1 MELFTRSTESLNIT
15 LVLAPDSSLMSLA
28 SVLDVM
34 RGANR
39 MAQRPLFHWQIVTP
53 HNQAARLTC
62 GLAIQPDTALDA
74 KLQGDVLILIA
85 GFNHEQHFD
94 KPLLRQLK
102 KILPRFAWIGGVE
115 SGSWALARLGL
126 LNGRKATTHW
136 EDLEDFALK
145 HPSIQV
151 MPDRFVIDGNTFT
164 SGGASPSF
172 DFMLHLIR
180 CRYGQQLALEVASI
194 FIYDAVHTSHD
205 AQPLVSLGLLE
216 TQEPRVAKAIRLM
229 GEHLEDPLSISQI
242 AQHLG
247 LSVRM
252 LEYIFREQLNHTP
265 AQYYLHLRLH
275 SARRLVTDTRLP
287 IQEIALRTGFS
298 SLAGLSRCF
307 RTAYQLSPAHYR
319 RRFKQHAG
327 ALGNS

>member
-1 MELFTRSTESLNIT
+1 MDLFTRSNDALKIT

-34 RGANR
+34 RGTNR
-39 MAQRPLFHWQIVTP
+39 MAQCKLFDWQIITP
-53 HNQAARLTC
+53 QDQAARLTC
-62 GLAIQPDTALDA
+62 GLAIQPDVAFHTA
-74 KLQGDVLILIA
+74 LQGDLLIILA
-85 GFNHEQHFD
+85 GFNHSQHFD
-94 KPLLRQLK
+94 KAFLRQLQK
-102 KILPRFAWIGGVE
+102 VLPQFRWVGGIE
-115 SGSWALARLGL
+115 SGSWVLARLGL
-126 LNGRKATTHW
+126 LEGRKATTHW

-145 HPSIQV
+145 YPNIEV

-194 FIYDAVHTSHD
+194 FIYDAVHTSKD

-216 TQEPRVAKAIRLM
+216 TQEPRVAKAIRIM
-229 GEHLEDPLSISQI
+229 EEHLEDPLNIRQI
-242 AQHLG
+242 AEHLK

-252 LEYIFREQLNHTP
+252 LEYLFREQLNHTP
-265 AQYYLHLRLH
+265 AQYYLHLRLQN
-275 SARRLVTDTRLP
+275 ARRLVTDTRLP

-298 SLAGLSRCF
+298 SLAALSRCF
-307 RTAYQLSPAHYR
+307 REAYQFSPAHYR
-319 RRFKQHAG
+319 RRFKQNAP
-327 ALGNS
+327 